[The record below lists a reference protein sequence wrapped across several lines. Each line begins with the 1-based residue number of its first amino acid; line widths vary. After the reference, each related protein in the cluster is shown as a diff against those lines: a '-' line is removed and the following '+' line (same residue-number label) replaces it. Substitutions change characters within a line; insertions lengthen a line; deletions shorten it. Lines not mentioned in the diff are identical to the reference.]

1 MPKVE
6 IEEAD
11 LLAQQKIFDAV
22 KKMAANPQA
31 RELLN
36 KAQKIVDPTIVT
48 ATDYQDELRKEIAER
63 DKKFTELEKK
73 FEDDKAAREA
83 DAKKQAFVSE
93 WEAQKKA
100 VRDRYPDL
108 NDEGM
113 AAIQKLA
120 EEKAI
125 PNFEAAAAL
134 FRTLNPPATPAA
146 SDGPVHWNMF
156 DAQQQDGMK
165 DYVDKL
171 MKAGGEDAAAE
182 SAMVRDT
189 LNEIRGLKRAA

>member
-1 MPKVE
+1 
-6 IEEAD
+6 
-11 LLAQQKIFDAV
+11 
-22 KKMAANPQA
+22 MAANPQA

-36 KAQKIVDPTIVT
+36 KAQKIVDPTVVT
-48 ATDYQDELRKEIAER
+48 ATDYQEELRKEIAER
-63 DKKFTELEKK
+63 DKKIDDLAKK
-73 FEDDKAAREA
+73 FDDDKAAREA

-156 DAQQQDGMK
+156 DAKEQDGMK